1 MIGRIRRE
9 RKVLDDV
16 VHPDAERA
24 IEERA
29 VHGRT
34 DVNLDGGGRVEFR
47 SALLPDG
54 PASRTSTH
62 TLAPRDRY
70 RSSGIELGINF
81 EPRVEETLAV
91 AGVDVVVVGA
101 EASVAK
107 RETSW
112 DQPTGYRRQDCL
124 EDDYLAASATYSVSQ

>member
-1 MIGRIRRE
+1 M
-9 RKVLDDV
+9 VALMSTWMV
-16 VHPDAERA
+16 
-24 IEERA
+24 
-29 VHGRT
+29 
-34 DVNLDGGGRVEFR
+34 GGRVEFR
-47 SALLPDG
+47 SAYSPDG

-70 RSSGIELGINF
+70 RSSGIELRVNF

-112 DQPTGYRRQDCL
+112 DQPTGYRRQETGL
-124 EDDYLAASATYSVSQ
+124 PGR